1 MRPPEDPDEEDD
13 LCGCRDCSYKWAIE
27 AEASALQAARGC
39 SVPFAYSLL
48 RKRERRKRQKLMESW
63 RRAKWW
69 RHMLRK
75 GRVRHVHVHA
85 RHVVRARREEHEL
98 HEDIFGT
105 DSRRMNCELCTVRGS
120 GVYRAWY
127 RVNEVSA
134 AMRVYSERCDVIPY
148 PLLLL
153 VILSPNPLTSH
164 HCGSHHCM
172 TLFYSIT

>member
-1 MRPPEDPDEEDD
+1 MHAAEWVPVPDPFVDLSDAGGPPADTGPKPRGKAWAEATDVRPPEDPDEEDD

-105 DSRRMNCELCTVRGS
+105 DSENEL
-120 GVYRAWY
+120 
-127 RVNEVSA
+127 
-134 AMRVYSERCDVIPY
+134 
-148 PLLLL
+148 
-153 VILSPNPLTSH
+153 
-164 HCGSHHCM
+164 
-172 TLFYSIT
+172 